1 MKNITQTLLM
11 LSILITGS
19 KAFAGVIEDKV
30 ADIESSTYTKCE
42 YQKTSWGLR
51 LPGILFYSANF
62 ECKGRDFQFN
72 LTVKAKDVYDGN
84 TNHWNVIVRDVQST
98 NFN

>member
-1 MKNITQTLLM
+1 MKNITQTLFT

-19 KAFAGVIEDKV
+19 TAFAGAIEDKV

-51 LPGILFYSANF
+51 LPGVLFYNANF
-62 ECKGRDFQFN
+62 ECKGRDIQFN
-72 LTVKAKDVYDGN
+72 LKIKVKDVYDGS
-84 TNHWNVIVRDVQST
+84 TNHWNVIVREVQNT